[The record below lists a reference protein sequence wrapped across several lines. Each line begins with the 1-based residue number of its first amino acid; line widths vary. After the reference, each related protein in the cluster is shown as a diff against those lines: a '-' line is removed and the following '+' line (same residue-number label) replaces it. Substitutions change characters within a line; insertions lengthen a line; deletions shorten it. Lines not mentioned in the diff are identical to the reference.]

1 MFNKISKA
9 TNKYNSASLNEVE
22 NLNNLMSILNTVSNP
37 VKEDEK
43 IRPFTPTITDI
54 NSYGFT
60 INAEAFSNVGEI
72 VSYTY
77 ILNGEI
83 IQSSNDKKCIVS
95 LLEANKRIYCNS
107 NSNRQ
112 FRKF

>member
-9 TNKYNSASLNEVE
+9 TNEYNSASLNEVE

-37 VKEDEK
+37 VKEEEEK

-60 INAEAFSNVGEI
+60 INAEAFSSVGEI

-77 ILNGEI
+77 ILDGEI
-83 IQSSNDKKCIVS
+83 IQSSNDKNV
-95 LLEANKRIYCNS
+95 
-107 NSNRQ
+107 
-112 FRKF
+112 